1 MKVYE
6 LLEELNK
13 YNSNTVIEVVVNGCP
28 KPFGICFGSSEG
40 CTPLSCDC
48 VDLMV
53 ETPTER
59 G

>member
-13 YNSNTVIEVVVNGCP
+13 YNPNADIEVVVNGCP
-28 KPFGICFGSSEG
+28 KTFEICFGSSEG
-40 CTPLSCDC
+40 CTPLSCDR

-53 ETPTER
+53 ETRTER